1 MLRKRGQR
9 ASKESLGKVYM
20 YECTLACSLLQ
31 DINQL
36 LRGTDIKISLCV
48 MPKRCI
54 QTFAVNPRFMEQVN
68 LRRLQLA
75 LFLRR
80 DI

>member
-1 MLRKRGQR
+1 MD
-9 ASKESLGKVYM
+9 
-20 YECTLACSLLQ
+20 ECTLACSLLQ
-31 DINQL
+31 DINL
-36 LRGTDIKISLCV
+36 VLKGTDIKICLCG

-54 QTFAVNPRFMEQVN
+54 QTFAVNLRFMKQVN

-80 DI
+80 GI